1 MWTRAKARSR
11 ASSIER
17 LTWLGLT
24 CLGLA
29 LSVLTGC
36 GSTEIKPD
44 SASGKDFE
52 RAGAQQLFFD
62 KLKDDFLSA
71 PEGDNT
77 DWLFFKVQEKGFL
90 KLTIFWDDHKD
101 VQSII
106 DIRDRFGALL
116 DSRRHSS
123 EVEKD
128 QIDLRVESGTHF
140 VRLHT
145 KKGKSVYTIEGIFT
159 PFDFNPTDDD
169 RPVAAAGGDLLEEG
183 MPDDIR
189 PDPVGS
195 GGGSARRGGRRGGRT
210 GGGGGA
216 RRPKRGGGGGASGGG
231 GSAMSG
237 KTVGASIV
245 RVLSGPRKKGAFLTL
260 NRGSKHGVTRGAK
273 GCILKASGACFA
285 TIIIK
290 EVGGSAAKAYT
301 TSRPNE
307 IADRRR
313 VKIQIQ

>member
-1 MWTRAKARSR
+1 MWTRANAPRR
-11 ASSIER
+11 AS
-17 LTWLGLT
+17 TAGLLA
-24 CLGLA
+24 CMGLA
-29 LSVLTGC
+29 LSALAGC

-52 RAGAQQLFFD
+52 RAGAQQLYFD

-71 PEGDNT
+71 PDGDNT

-101 VQSII
+101 IQSII

-128 QIDLRVESGTHF
+128 QIDLRVEAGTHF

-159 PFDFNPTDDD
+159 PFDFNPDDDD
-169 RPVAAAGGDLLEEG
+169 RPIATAGGDILEEG
-183 MPDDIR
+183 IPDDIR
-189 PDPVGS
+189 PDPVG
-195 GGGSARRGGRRGGRT
+195 GGAARRGGGGRSGRRGGGR
-210 GGGGGA
+210 GA
-216 RRPKRGGGGGASGGG
+216 RRPKRGGGGGGDDAAGVSGN
-231 GSAMSG
+231 
-237 KTVGASIV
+237 TVGASIV

-260 NRGSKHGVTRGAK
+260 NRGTKHGVMRGAK

-285 TIIIK
+285 TIIVK

>member
-1 MWTRAKARSR
+1 MWTRAIASPVNLVAR
-11 ASSIER
+11 
-17 LTWLGLT
+17 
-24 CLGLA
+24 LGLA
-29 LSVLTGC
+29 LSALSALTLAGC
-36 GSTEIKPD
+36 GSTEIKTD

-52 RAGAQQLFFD
+52 RAGAQQLYLD

-106 DIRDRFGALL
+106 DVRDRFGALL

-128 QIDLRVESGTHF
+128 QIDLRVEAGTHF

-145 KKGKSVYTIEGIFT
+145 MKGKSVYTIEGIFT

-169 RPVAAAGGDLLEEG
+169 RPVASVGGDLLGEG
-183 MPDDIR
+183 VPDDIR
-189 PDPVGS
+189 PDPA
-195 GGGSARRGGRRGGRT
+195 GGGSARRGDRRGGGPRASGGGRRKS

-216 RRPKRGGGGGASGGG
+216 DDGGGA
-231 GSAMSG
+231 MSG
-237 KTVGASIV
+237 NTVGASIV

-260 NRGSKHGVTRGAK
+260 NRGTKHGVVRGAK

-285 TIIIK
+285 QIIVK
-290 EVGGSAAKAYT
+290 EVGASAAKAYT

>member
-1 MWTRAKARSR
+1 MWTRVNALWRPSP
-11 ASSIER
+11 I
-17 LTWLGLT
+17 GLLA

-29 LSVLTGC
+29 LSALTGC
-36 GSTEIKPD
+36 GSTQIKPD

-71 PEGDNT
+71 SEGDNT

-116 DSRRHSS
+116 DSRRHSA

-128 QIDLRVESGTHF
+128 QIDLRVEAGTHF
-140 VRLHT
+140 IRLNT
-145 KKGKSVYTIEGIFT
+145 KKGDSVYTIEGIFT
-159 PFDFNPTDDD
+159 PFDFEPTDDD
-169 RPVAAAGGDLLEEG
+169 RPVAAAGGDILDEG
-183 MPDDIR
+183 IPDDIR
-189 PDPVGS
+189 PDPVS
-195 GGGSARRGGRRGGRT
+195 GGGARRGGGRTSRRGGS
-210 GGGGGA
+210 GGGA
-216 RRPKRGGGGGASGGG
+216 RRPKRGSGTGGGGGG
-231 GSAMSG
+231 GSAISG

-260 NRGSKHGVTRGAK
+260 NRGSKHGVIRGAK

-290 EVGGSAAKAYT
+290 EVGASATKAYT

>member
-1 MWTRAKARSR
+1 MWTRAIAPAG
-11 ASSIER
+11 AS
-17 LTWLGLT
+17 LAKTVA
-24 CLGLA
+24 GLA
-29 LSVLTGC
+29 LALSAATLAGC

-52 RAGAQQLFFD
+52 RAGAQQLYFD

-71 PEGDNT
+71 PDGDNT
-77 DWLFFKVQEKGFL
+77 DWLFFKVQQKGFL

-116 DSRRHSS
+116 DSRRHSA

-128 QIDLRVESGTHF
+128 QIDLRVEAGTHF

-145 KKGKSVYTIEGIFT
+145 MQGKSVYTIEGIFT

-169 RPVAAAGGDLLEEG
+169 RPVAAVGGDLLDEG
-183 MPDDIR
+183 VPDDIR
-189 PDPVGS
+189 PDPVGGGGARS
-195 GGGSARRGGRRGGRT
+195 GGGRSGGRRGG
-210 GGGGGA
+210 GGT
-216 RRPKRGGGGGASGGG
+216 RPKRGGGGGGGDDGDEGDDMG
-231 GSAMSG
+231 GKS
-237 KTVGASIV
+237 VGASIV
-245 RVLSGPRKKGAFLTL
+245 RVLSGPRQKGAFLTL
-260 NRGSKHGVTRGAK
+260 NRGSKHGVIRGAK

-285 TIIIK
+285 QIIIK
-290 EVGGSAAKAYT
+290 EVGATAAKAYT

-313 VKIQIQ
+313 VKIQTQ